1 MKVQDGSPQMRL
13 SHIGARVLHF
23 NDRFLLM
30 PFQFFGE
37 KELHYEFSKELNG
50 LRSGSLNASRYAEMK
65 IIREFPT
72 SHLFKRGKNEILEES
87 PTGTRAYI
95 DIVLKHPSGNVGFEF
110 YFGKQTNPVE
120 KSYYKNIYFLRK
132 RSLSPT
138 KALIHTQNDCL
149 KLKSEEDLV
158 FSWVIL
164 FIASYHDTSKSMNYF
179 IENKRE
185 KIIQGLREIKKDT
198 SDNIQI
204 LYIEKSYIGDLN
216 SGGKQYIW
224 PD

>member
-1 MKVQDGSPQMRL
+1 MKVQDLSPQMRL
-13 SHIGARVLHF
+13 SHIRARIWHF

-37 KELHYEFSKELNG
+37 KELHYEFSRDLNG
-50 LRSGSLNASRYAEMK
+50 LRSGSRDASRYAEMK

-72 SHLFKRGKNEILEES
+72 SHLFKRGKNGILEES
-87 PTGTRAYI
+87 PTGKRAYI
-95 DIVLKHPSGNVGFEF
+95 DIVLKHPSGKVGFEF

-138 KALIHTQNDCL
+138 EALIHTHNDCL
-149 KLKSEEDLV
+149 KLKTEEDLL

-164 FIASYHDTSKSMNYF
+164 FIASYHDTSKSLDYF
-179 IENKRE
+179 IENKR
-185 KIIQGLREIKKDT
+185 KTIIEGLTELKKDIP
-198 SDNIQI
+198 DNIQI